1 VTEDQAFLR
10 AIRASPGDLSPR
22 LVYADWLEERGD
34 VRGEFLR
41 VQAQAALHAPAA
53 RGFRAL
59 KARERQLRDRCP
71 PDWLARLAPLAWI
84 DVTHPANGSVLRSLV
99 RGQKV
104 TGKSVRAPESV
115 RDPYVNC
122 GSHPDV
128 VERVWDQLGRVLPRD
143 GRCLLSSH
151 PALVHPA
158 SGVVL
163 AVCYGTEYCLRV
175 APQAEE
181 EARQVGAET
190 VSHWSDG
197 GRTPLRT
204 AFGGGW
210 IFGLWVVR
218 EKAWCRAVYAAFDPP
233 G

>member
-10 AIRASPGDLSPR
+10 AIRASPGDLSTR

-41 VQAQAALHAPAA
+41 VQARAARLAPAG
-53 RGFRAL
+53 REFRSL
-59 KARERQLRDRCP
+59 KMRERQLRQRCP
-71 PDWLARLAPLAWI
+71 DDWLARLAPVAWI
-84 DVTHPANGSVLRSLV
+84 DITHPANAPVLRSLV

-128 VERVWDQLGRVLPRD
+128 VDRVWDQLGRVLPRD
-143 GRCLLSSH
+143 ARCLLSSH

-163 AVCYGTEYCLRV
+163 AVCYGTEYCLRLTPK
-175 APQAEE
+175 AAE
-181 EARQVGAET
+181 EARQAGAET
-190 VSHWSDG
+190 STRWSDG
-197 GRTPLRT
+197 GRTNLRT
-204 AFGGGW
+204 AFGEGW
-210 IFGLWVVR
+210 IFGRWLDQ
-218 EKAWCRAVYAAFDPP
+218 EKPWCRAVYQAFDRP